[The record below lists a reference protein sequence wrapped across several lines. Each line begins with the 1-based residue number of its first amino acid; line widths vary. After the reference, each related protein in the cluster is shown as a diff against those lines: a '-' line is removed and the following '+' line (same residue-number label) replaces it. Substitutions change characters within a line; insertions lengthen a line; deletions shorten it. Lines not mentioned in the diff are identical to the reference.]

1 MGTVHIIVPRLLA
14 RIYKNRRPDSPSVEV
29 SQMSDLLSEGGRHL
43 LLGNEAI
50 VRGLFEAGV
59 GFASTYPGTPSS
71 EIGNLLEKYCAD
83 AGMYFEFS
91 DNEKIATE
99 VSAAA
104 ASAGVRSFVFMKHVG
119 LNVAADPMMTLAY
132 SGVTAGMLI
141 LTADDPSAHSSQN
154 EQDNRF
160 YSHLS
165 LLPMVEPSTPAE
177 AKDMVAEAYRI
188 SEELDLPVI
197 FRTTTRVNHARSP
210 VDFGTRKTPVTK
222 GHFDRDFVRFVN
234 VPANARV
241 NRKRLLEKDARAQ
254 EMSESSPL
262 NFVEGEGE
270 VGIITSGVSYT
281 YVKEAVSG
289 VAILKLGFT
298 NPLPEKKIAEFVK
311 GKKRVIVV
319 EELDPFLEDG
329 VLRICAQYG
338 LDVPVYGKRSGH
350 LPYAWEYS
358 TDVLSGISDLVTVK
372 RYPEPLPK
380 SDVKLPSRP
389 PTLCAGCP
397 HRGIFAATKRAVGK
411 RDVVYCSD
419 IGCYTLGGSP
429 PFNEADFI
437 ICMGGGAGAAGGF
450 SKVTDQLPI
459 AFMGDSTFFHSGIN
473 PLVNALFNGHKIV
486 MVILDNSTTAM
497 TGHQPNPGTGRAFGG
512 INTEPLDIESIA
524 RGVGAK
530 FVRKVDPYDI
540 KAATD
545 VMREAIDFDGV
556 AVVISE
562 QPCPLELKKRKML
575 VPKICVVDQEKCVS
589 CFTCL
594 KTVACPALIKKGDK
608 VETDPTQ
615 CIGCRMCGS
624 VCPKGA
630 IEVRR

>member
-1 MGTVHIIVPRLLA
+1 
-14 RIYKNRRPDSPSVEV
+14 
-29 SQMSDLLSEGGRHL
+29 MSDLLSEGGRHL

-83 AGMYFEFS
+83 ARMYFEFS

-210 VDFGTRKTPVTK
+210 VDFGTRTTPVTK

-241 NRKRLLEKDARAQ
+241 NRKRLLEKDAKAR

-262 NFVEGEGE
+262 NFVEGEGD

-289 VAILKLGFT
+289 AAILKLGFT

-437 ICMGGGAGAAGGF
+437 ICMGGGAGAA
-450 SKVTDQLPI
+450 
-459 AFMGDSTFFHSGIN
+459 
-473 PLVNALFNGHKIV
+473 
-486 MVILDNSTTAM
+486 
-497 TGHQPNPGTGRAFGG
+497 
-512 INTEPLDIESIA
+512 
-524 RGVGAK
+524 
-530 FVRKVDPYDI
+530 
-540 KAATD
+540 
-545 VMREAIDFDGV
+545 
-556 AVVISE
+556 
-562 QPCPLELKKRKML
+562 
-575 VPKICVVDQEKCVS
+575 
-589 CFTCL
+589 
-594 KTVACPALIKKGDK
+594 
-608 VETDPTQ
+608 
-615 CIGCRMCGS
+615 
-624 VCPKGA
+624 
-630 IEVRR
+630 